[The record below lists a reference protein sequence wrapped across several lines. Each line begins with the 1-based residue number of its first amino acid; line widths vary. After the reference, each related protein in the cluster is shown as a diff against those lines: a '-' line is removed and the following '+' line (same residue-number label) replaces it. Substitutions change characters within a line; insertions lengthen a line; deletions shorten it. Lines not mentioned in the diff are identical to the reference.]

1 MSLATSIIIGRL
13 VFGTGMG
20 FRGFS
25 KPAKYEDTVC
35 VHVYNDSYSTYAY
48 IRHWRRL
55 CGDRYEQ
62 RNPMDIDI

>member
-1 MSLATSIIIGRL
+1 MSLATGIIIGIL

-20 FRGFS
+20 FRGCS

-35 VHVYNDSYSTYAY
+35 VHVYSTYAY